1 MNAEKKKVS
10 EAQKRAQKKYDEKT
24 KKVSLN
30 FSPQTM
36 PVHDK
41 LKEYTN
47 ETGKSVN
54 GFIIEL
60 IERFFENEK
69 SAVLDVPVKPV
80 LPNFNDNYS
89 QHYTASVSDECI
101 TTLNELFDSAIAE
114 KILSEF
120 YDSQKAYLDE
130 ACENIEVQFERWVEN
145 TSADLRE
152 KNEETQEEIVNR
164 CNSEEDLIQYLGMDL
179 KKVLEDMC
187 ISIDPSVSYM

>member
-101 TTLNELFDSAIAE
+101 TTLNELFDSAIVE

-120 YDSQKAYLDE
+120 YGSHKDYLE
-130 ACENIEVQFERWVEN
+130 EVCEDIEGRFERWVEN
-145 TSADLRE
+145 TSADLRDTDN
-152 KNEETQEEIVNR
+152 KTQEEIVNR
-164 CNSEEDLIQYLGMDL
+164 CNNEDDIMQYLGMN
-179 KKVLEDMC
+179 LEKLLNEMQ
-187 ISIDPSVSYM
+187 ISIDPNSPYV